1 MSDSAG
7 APTREAYPGMAVA
20 VSGWKE
26 LPNAG
31 DEVLTGS
38 EADVKKALANRR
50 RKVEAEATLVDMEAL
65 NTQRMEER
73 RNGEGVEE
81 EVQKVE
87 TGPKELRLVIKGDVS
102 GSVEAI
108 EGALQGIGNKDAV
121 VKIVSTGVGDV
132 SESDVMMAKAVEGQS
147 CPLDF
152 DDSCL
157 LILIPLAGMIIAFSV
172 NIPRAIE
179 TIAASSK
186 VSLYTSTIIYRVME
200 EVRSRVTALL
210 PVIIEKKVTGEA
222 NVLELFNINTKGRQT
237 KQVAGCRVV
246 NGLVEKSRNARVVR
260 DGVTIHE
267 GRPLASI
274 VVMQS

>member
-26 LPNAG
+26 LPNVG

-50 RKVEAEATLVDMEAL
+50 RKAEAETTLVDMEAL
-65 NTQRMEER
+65 NTQRMKER
-73 RNGEGVEE
+73 RNEGSVE
-81 EVQKVE
+81 EVQKVK

-132 SESDVMMAKAVEGQS
+132 SESDVMMAKAAEGQS

-152 DDSCL
+152 DDSCW
-157 LILIPLAGMIIAFSV
+157 LILISPGRHDHCIFSQH
-172 NIPRAIE
+172 
-179 TIAASSK
+179 
-186 VSLYTSTIIYRVME
+186 TSRH
-200 EVRSRVTALL
+200 RNHSRL
-210 PVIIEKKVTGEA
+210 
-222 NVLELFNINTKGRQT
+222 Q
-237 KQVAGCRVV
+237 
-246 NGLVEKSRNARVVR
+246 
-260 DGVTIHE
+260 
-267 GRPLASI
+267 
-274 VVMQS
+274 